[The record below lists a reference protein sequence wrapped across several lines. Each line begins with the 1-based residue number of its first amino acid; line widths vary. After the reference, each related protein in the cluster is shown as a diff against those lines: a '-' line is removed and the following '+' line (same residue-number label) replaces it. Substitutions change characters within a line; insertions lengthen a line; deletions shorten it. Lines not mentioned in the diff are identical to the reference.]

1 MSPNRTAEW
10 GTGMRPPAIALLWG
24 ALAGG
29 AAALVYTA
37 MNAAQHVIW
46 PDDIARWYIPLIV
59 LAGGGLIALLR
70 PHTDDGSLDDQLTAA
85 ADPRRLRRER
95 TAALALSAIIAY
107 GFGGAIGPE
116 AGLIAVIAEL
126 SALVGVRITHSE
138 QEARLIG
145 QSGSAA
151 ALAGLYGSP
160 PGAAAYDDDTL
171 APGKLLTL
179 LAAGAGF
186 LTFLVVHRA
195 FGTDHTDLGIPT
207 YTHSNGQLLAA
218 IVPALAGAALGLL
231 YTRLHAWTTALLTRV
246 GSATRQTL
254 IGSAALAALA
264 AAFPVALFSGHDQ
277 LHKVHDLV
285 ADSAWLM
292 LATAALVKVAATA
305 ITLSS
310 GWRGGEFFPL
320 LFAGAAAG
328 ALATAAIPN
337 LDLATAEIAGLAAAT
352 TVGLKKP
359 AAAVLICALL
369 IGQAA
374 WGPLI
379 IGATIG
385 LFAIRGGTTNP
396 DHTAAT

>member
-1 MSPNRTAEW
+1 
-10 GTGMRPPAIALLWG
+10 
-24 ALAGG
+24 
-29 AAALVYTA
+29 
-37 MNAAQHVIW
+37 
-46 PDDIARWYIPLIV
+46 
-59 LAGGGLIALLR
+59 
-70 PHTDDGSLDDQLTAA
+70 
-85 ADPRRLRRER
+85 
-95 TAALALSAIIAY
+95 
-107 GFGGAIGPE
+107 
-116 AGLIAVIAEL
+116 
-126 SALVGVRITHSE
+126 
-138 QEARLIG
+138 
-145 QSGSAA
+145 
-151 ALAGLYGSP
+151 
-160 PGAAAYDDDTL
+160 
-171 APGKLLTL
+171 
-179 LAAGAGF
+179 
-186 LTFLVVHRA
+186 
-195 FGTDHTDLGIPT
+195 
-207 YTHSNGQLLAA
+207 
-218 IVPALAGAALGLL
+218 
-231 YTRLHAWTTALLTRV
+231 
-246 GSATRQTL
+246 
-254 IGSAALAALA
+254 
-264 AAFPVALFSGHDQ
+264 
-277 LHKVHDLV
+277 
-285 ADSAWLM
+285 M

>member
-1 MSPNRTAEW
+1 
-10 GTGMRPPAIALLWG
+10 MRPPAIALLWG

-85 ADPRRLRRER
+85 ADP
-95 TAALALSAIIAY
+95 LSAIIAY

-195 FGTDHTDLGIPT
+195 FGTDHTDLGIPP